1 VARARARGGGII
13 VGGKNYGQG
22 SSREHAAIAP
32 MYLGVTGVIVKDF
45 ARIHLANLIN
55 WGIVPMTFADPADHD
70 RVSQGDVLEIPGIL
84 RQIESGAETLTVRN
98 VTRGTTFPVRLGVN
112 RREREY
118 LLAGG
123 KLAHTKA
130 HPLH

>member
-1 VARARARGGGII
+1 
-13 VGGKNYGQG
+13 
-22 SSREHAAIAP
+22 
-32 MYLGVTGVIVKDF
+32 MFLGVTGVIAKAF

-70 RVSQGDVLEIPGIL
+70 RVAQGDVLEIPDIR
-84 RQIESGAETLTVRN
+84 RQIETGAERLTVTN
-98 VTRGTTFPVRLGVN
+98 VTKGTTFTVNATLN
-112 RREREY
+112 RRERDY

-130 HPLH
+130 HPAH